1 MAKFSQQFLANL
13 GRPQMAE
20 SLFGLGATIGGLPGQ
35 AKDQRK
41 KQEFNQLMQQIQGA
55 QGSGDFTSMKIL
67 AQQLATTNPQEAAK
81 VMQAATALEQKQG
94 QEKALEGLF
103 DLGESITPEAYM
115 AAGQKALAA
124 GDTETALALRDKAQG
139 LSKTEATRQAE
150 TAAIQQE
157 LQGYLTNPK
166 ASSEVKRMANQIYR
180 GFVGGGMQPSAISQQ
195 LTALRDLAKPRAVG
209 SRAAP
214 EFKDLMRPN
223 PQTGKLEKRTI
234 RFDTDPVTGEFT
246 ETDVGLTPPKEFAP
260 KGPGS
265 IGEVPS
271 PVEKAMI
278 KTAEE
283 ATKAGNLLSRNRSLR
298 DSLHTGEAKLTGVLS
313 DLRTSALTF
322 AGMRDKEEEDK
333 TLFLKNRNTD
343 IINSLP
349 PGVASDKDIE
359 IFSAGFPPAN
369 SSREQILNYLAAE
382 ERYLSAQQDMSLLF
396 EQHLERQITEGQ
408 TATTVGYESKRQN
421 YGVYMGRALNAM
433 EKDKERNPAQAV
445 EIEKAYVKQMQE
457 DLGFVPSYYR

>member
-1 MAKFSQQFLANL
+1 MATFSEGFLSQL
-13 GRPQMAE
+13 GRPAMSQ
-20 SLFGLGATIGGLPGQ
+20 SLFDLGSAIGGVPGQ
-35 AKDQRK
+35 MKQQRK
-41 KQEFNQLMQQIQGA
+41 QQEFNQLMQQIQGA

-81 VMQAATALEQKQG
+81 VMQAAVALEQKLGLQ
-94 QEKALEGLF
+94 KSLEGMF
-103 DLGESITPEAYM
+103 TEGVPTSESIMT
-115 AAGQKALAA
+115 AGKAALAA
-124 GDTETALALRDKAQG
+124 GDTETALALQERATALGTTENQKETKRKAAV
-139 LSKTEATRQAE
+139 T
-150 TAAIQQE
+150 E
-157 LQGYLTNPK
+157 LQGFMQDPRVSKEDKLQ
-166 ASSEVKRMANQIYR
+166 VR
-180 GFVGGGMQPSAISQQ
+180 GVLQGLATGQTDVEAVEPQ
-195 LTALRDLAKPRAVG
+195 LQGFRNRFKPQAVG

-214 EFKDLMRPN
+214 QQVDV
-223 PQTGKLEKRTI
+223 LEEQPDGSMKKVTK
-234 RFDTDPVTGEFT
+234 FALQDPVTGKLT
-246 ETDVGLTPPKEFAP
+246 YETVGLTPPKEFAP
-260 KGPGS
+260 KGPES
-265 IGEVPS
+265 RGEVPS

-298 DSLHTGEAKLTGVLS
+298 DSLYAGEAKLTGVLS

-369 SSREQILNYLAAE
+369 ASREEILNYLAAE

-408 TATTVGYESKRQN
+408 TATTVGYETKRQN
-421 YGVYMGRALNAM
+421 YGVYMGRMLNAM
-433 EKDKERNPAQAV
+433 EKEKENNPAQAV
-445 EIEKAYVKQMQE
+445 EIEKAYVKQIQE

>member
-55 QGSGDFTSMKIL
+55 QGSGDFTSMKTL
-67 AQQLATTNPQEAAK
+67 AQQLARTNPEQAAK

-94 QEKALEGLF
+94 QQKALEGLF
-103 DLGESITPEAYM
+103 TGEVQTPEALM
-115 AAGQKALAA
+115 TAGQQALAA
-124 GDTETALALRDKAQG
+124 GDPQTALALRDKAQG
-139 LSKTEATRQAE
+139 LSKTEATRQSE

-157 LQGYLTNPK
+157 LQGYMTNPE
-166 ASSEVKRMANQIYR
+166 ASPEVKRMANQIYR
-180 GFVGGGMQPSAISQQ
+180 GFVGGGMQPAAIAQQ
-195 LTALRDLAKPRAVG
+195 LSALRDLAKPRAVG

-214 EFKDLMRPN
+214 KEVEVM
-223 PQTGKLEKRTI
+223 EKQPDGSMKRVTK
-234 RFDTDPVTGEFT
+234 FALQDPVTGELT
-246 ETDVGLTPPKEFAP
+246 YERVGLTPPKEFAP
-260 KGPGS
+260 SGPES
-265 IGEVPS
+265 RGEVPAA
-271 PVEKAMI
+271 VEKKMI
-278 KTAEE
+278 EISAGS
-283 ATKAGNLLSRNRSLR
+283 TKAGNLLSRNRSLR
-298 DSLHTGEAKLTGVLS
+298 DSLYSGEAKLTGVLS

-359 IFSAGFPPAN
+359 IFSAGFPQAN
-369 SSREQILNYLAAE
+369 ASREEILNYLAAE
-382 ERYLSAQQDMSLLF
+382 ERILASQQDMSLIF
-396 EQHLERQITEGQ
+396 EQHLGRQITTGQ
-408 TATTVGYESKRQN
+408 TATTVGYESRRQA
-421 YGVYMGRALNAM
+421 YGIYMGRALNAM
-433 EKDKERNPAQAV
+433 EEEKERNPAQAI
-445 EIEKAYVKQMQE
+445 EIEKRYSKQMQE

>member
-67 AQQLATTNPQEAAK
+67 AQQLATMNPQEAAK
-81 VMQAATALEQKQG
+81 VMQAATALEQKLGLQ
-94 QEKALEGLF
+94 KSLEGMF
-103 DLGESITPEAYM
+103 TEGVPTSESIMT
-115 AAGQKALAA
+115 AGKAALAA
-124 GDTETALALRDKAQG
+124 GDPQTALALQERATALGTTARQKETKRKAAV
-139 LSKTEATRQAE
+139 T
-150 TAAIQQE
+150 E
-157 LQGYLTNPK
+157 LQGFMQDPRVSKEDKLQVRGVLQGLATGQTDVEAVEPQLQGFRDRFKPK
-166 ASSEVKRMANQIYR
+166 
-180 GFVGGGMQPSAISQQ
+180 
-195 LTALRDLAKPRAVG
+195 AVG

-214 EFKDLMRPN
+214 QKVEV
-223 PQTGKLEKRTI
+223 LEEQPDGSMKKVTK
-234 RFDTDPVTGEFT
+234 FALQDPVTGKLT
-246 ETDVGLTPPKEFAP
+246 YETVGLTPPKEFAP
-260 KGPGS
+260 KGPES
-265 IGEVPS
+265 RGEVPS

-298 DSLHTGEAKLTGVLS
+298 DSLYAGEAKLTGVLS

-359 IFSAGFPPAN
+359 IFSAGFPPAKA
-369 SSREQILNYLAAE
+369 SREEILNYLAAE

-408 TATTVGYESKRQN
+408 TATTVGYETKRQN
-421 YGVYMGRALNAM
+421 YGVYMGRVLNAM
-433 EKDKERNPAQAV
+433 EKEKENNPAQAV
-445 EIEKAYVKQMQE
+445 EIEKAYVKQIQE

>member
-124 GDTETALALRDKAQG
+124 GDTEMALALRDKAQG
-139 LSKTEATRQAE
+139 LSETEATRQAE

-157 LQGYLTNPK
+157 LQGYMTNPK
-166 ASSEVKRMANQIYR
+166 ASPEVKRMANQIYR
-180 GFVGGGMQPSAISQQ
+180 GFVGGGMQPAAISQQ
-195 LTALRDLAKPRAVG
+195 LAALRDLAKPKAVG

-214 EFKDLMRPN
+214 IFKDLMRPN
-223 PQTGKLEKRTI
+223 PQTGQEEKRTI
-234 RFDTDPVTGEFT
+234 RFDRDPVTGDLI
-246 ETDVGLTPPKEFAP
+246 ETDVGRPVPEEFAP
-260 KGPGS
+260 DSVRESAKLLGIEKTLTEEVRSLSSKALRAEELAANFEKYDPVGGLQGSFIEFAKEVSGQQDVISALRTEASRLTTGAAVDALPKGP
-265 IGEVPS
+265 
-271 PVEKAMI
+271 
-278 KTAEE
+278 
-283 ATKAGNLLSRNRSLR
+283 
-298 DSLHTGEAKLTGVLS
+298 
-313 DLRTSALTF
+313 
-322 AGMRDKEEEDK
+322 
-333 TLFLKNRNTD
+333 
-343 IINSLP
+343 
-349 PGVASDKDIE
+349 ASDKDI
-359 IFSAGFPPAN
+359 ALVLKGVPPAN
-369 SSREQILNYLAAE
+369 ANAEYFASYARGVAKMQKAEAEYKREELNWLSKNRSYQGFNAHMTRKKVQEQFAATDPTAIKKMEANIDNPDHRRSFIKYLGYDYVQYKQELEDANAIL
-382 ERYLSAQQDMSLLF
+382 
-396 EQHLERQITEGQ
+396 G
-408 TATTVGYESKRQN
+408 
-421 YGVYMGRALNAM
+421 
-433 EKDKERNPAQAV
+433 
-445 EIEKAYVKQMQE
+445 
-457 DLGFVPSYYR
+457 DL

>member
-67 AQQLATTNPQEAAK
+67 AQQLATMNPQEAAK
-81 VMQAATALEQKQG
+81 VMQAAVALEQKQG
-94 QEKALEGLF
+94 QQKALEGLF
-103 DLGESITPEAYM
+103 DLGESLTPEAYM

-150 TAAIQQE
+150 TAAVQQE
-157 LQGYLTNPK
+157 LQGYMTNPK
-166 ASSEVKRMANQIYR
+166 ASPEVKRMANQIYR
-180 GFVGGGMQPSAISQQ
+180 GFVGGGMQPAAISQQ
-195 LTALRDLAKPRAVG
+195 LAALRDLAKPKAVG

-214 EFKDLMRPN
+214 QAVEV
-223 PQTGKLEKRTI
+223 LEEQPDGSMKKVTK
-234 RFDTDPVTGEFT
+234 FALQDPVTGKLT
-246 ETDVGLTPPKEFAP
+246 YETVGLTPPKEFAP
-260 KGPGS
+260 KGPES
-265 IGEVPS
+265 RGEVPS

-298 DSLHTGEAKLTGVLS
+298 DSLYAGEAKLTGVLS

-359 IFSAGFPPAN
+359 IFSAGFPPAKA
-369 SSREQILNYLAAE
+369 SREEILNYLAAE

-408 TATTVGYESKRQN
+408 TATTVGYETKRQN
-421 YGVYMGRALNAM
+421 YGVYMGRVLNAM
-433 EKDKERNPAQAV
+433 EKEKENNPAQAV
-445 EIEKAYVKQMQE
+445 EIEKAYVKQIQE

>member
-1 MAKFSQQFLANL
+1 MARLSQSLLANL
-13 GRPQMAE
+13 GRPAYQE
-20 SLFGLGATIGGLPGQ
+20 SMFGLGQAIGGLGS
-35 AKDQRK
+35 QRREQQQ
-41 KQEFNQLMQQIQGA
+41 KQEVNKLLQQIQGA
-55 QGSGDFTSMKIL
+55 QGSGDFNSMKIL
-67 AQQLATTNPQEAAK
+67 GQQLAAIDPQQAAK
-81 VMQAATALEQKQG
+81 VMQAATNLEQKQG
-94 QEKALEGLF
+94 QQKAIEGL
-103 DLGESITPEAYM
+103 LTGEPQTPESFTT
-115 AAGQKALAA
+115 AAQQALSA
-124 GDTETALALRDKAQG
+124 GDLEMALDLAKRGTDLRTSTTQK
-139 LSKTEATRQAE
+139 EAKKN
-150 TAAIQQE
+150 AAVTE
-157 LQGYLTNPK
+157 LQGFMQDPRVSQEDKLQVRGVLQGLVTGQTDVETVGPQLEGFRDRFKPK
-166 ASSEVKRMANQIYR
+166 
-180 GFVGGGMQPSAISQQ
+180 
-195 LTALRDLAKPRAVG
+195 AVG

-214 EFKDLMRPN
+214 QKVEVM
-223 PQTGKLEKRTI
+223 EKQPDGSMKKVTKFAI
-234 RFDTDPVTGEFT
+234 QDPVTGGLT
-246 ETDVGLTPPKEFAP
+246 YETVGLTPPKEVAP
-260 KGPGS
+260 KGPESRGV
-265 IGEVPS
+265 VPS

-298 DSLHTGEAKLTGVLS
+298 DSLYAGEAKLTGVLS

-369 SSREQILNYLAAE
+369 ASREEILNYLAAE

-408 TATTVGYESKRQN
+408 TATTVGYETKRQN
-421 YGVYMGRALNAM
+421 YGIYMGRVLNAM
-433 EKDKERNPAQAV
+433 EKEKENNPAQAV